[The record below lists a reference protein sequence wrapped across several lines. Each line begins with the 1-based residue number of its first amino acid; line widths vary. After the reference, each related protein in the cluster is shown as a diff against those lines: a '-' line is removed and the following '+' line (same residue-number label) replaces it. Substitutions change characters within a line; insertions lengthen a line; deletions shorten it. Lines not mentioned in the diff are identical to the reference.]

1 MTSDH
6 ANARHS
12 FASQF
17 RSKYL
22 ASDRGNRH
30 VIYMDRYV
38 WFFIFFEKKKKKIES
53 LPNFI
58 VWNYVGS
65 HIRLFL

>member
-38 WFFIFFEKKKKKIES
+38 WFFIFFEKKKKKLDLYPIS
-53 LPNFI
+53 
-58 VWNYVGS
+58 
-65 HIRLFL
+65 